1 MSFLSEHDKQRI
13 LAAVENAENQSSG
26 EFVTVIARQAD
37 QYLYI
42 PTLWAAIL
50 SLLTPAVVMTVHNSL
65 DYQYVYVIQL
75 CAFFALG
82 LLFRWQPI
90 TLKLIPKAV
99 KLQRAKRLA
108 WEQFFARGLHHT
120 RERNGVLF
128 FVCVA
133 ERYVEIIAD
142 KGINEKVDQA
152 QWDKIVSHF
161 TDAVKKGNIADGFV
175 SSISACGE
183 LLKSHF
189 PRQADDTNELSNLLV
204 EI

>member
-1 MSFLSEHDKQRI
+1 MSFLNEHDKQRI

-50 SLLTPAVVMTVHNSL
+50 SLLTPALVMTVHSGL

-75 CAFFALG
+75 CTFFVLSA
-82 LLFRWQPI
+82 LFRWQFI
-90 TLKLIPKAV
+90 TLRLIPKSV

-120 RERNGVLF
+120 QERNGVLF

-152 QWDKIVSHF
+152 QWDGIVSQF

-189 PRQADDTNELSNLLV
+189 PRRADDKNELSNLLV